1 MFCGLY
7 SMELV
12 PKNVAGAAS
21 GISGTFSYIFGSI
34 IATLGMGIIV
44 DNFGWGVTFFVL
56 IASAIGGII
65 FSLLARDKSLEFK

>member
-1 MFCGLY
+1 
-7 SMELV
+7 MELV
-12 PKNVAGAAS
+12 PKNVAGAVS

-56 IASAIGGII
+56 IAFAIGGII